1 MFCSRW
7 TYELVSLP
15 GRISSAC
22 MALLFGTPN
31 QAIVC
36 TGYLGQVRTP
46 VLFCFVMFSENRERN
61 GFALYSSATLI
72 RGVGWP
78 MQLPVCSG

>member
-46 VLFCFVMFSENRERN
+46 VLFCFVFFFLKIGKDM
-61 GFALYSSATLI
+61 
-72 RGVGWP
+72 GVLSVQVP
-78 MQLPVCSG
+78 L

>member
-7 TYELVSLP
+7 TYELISLP
-15 GRISSAC
+15 GRISSAY

-36 TGYLGQVRTP
+36 TEFLGQVRTP
-46 VLFCFVMFSENRERN
+46 VLFFFLKIGKDM
-61 GFALYSSATLI
+61 
-72 RGVGWP
+72 GVLSVQVP
-78 MQLPVCSG
+78 L